1 MIKKFFGRKKKD
13 KVVYSNKNGI
23 GYIMYENDHVTIVHD
38 ACRICYNKKVDNT
51 YEEKL
56 KYIASKVKLGHE
68 SILEHSNVIIKLELT
83 KELYPEL
90 ATVLSHCRY
99 LNTKVKEVDGMI
111 SVLIGGSIRGYK
123 HIIRNI
129 DEATNNKVFSIIF
142 QLMYELPYCYF
153 EDLIEDEIFN
163 RFKFKNIDTKV
174 RAELDGEEI
183 VRQLRYAGTKIERK
197 KFNIVGMDDV
207 TYVYNQ
213 LSEKEKLAFTI
224 DDILDLTSITILFK
238 EVSRP
243 ISQQLV
249 RHRAGITQLSQRY
262 VNMEDGKFL
271 SPDMFKPEEYDKDK
285 KYNINLT
292 IDNDTKEGV
301 GFFKTLQEL
310 GVLMNTVYPQLVI
323 QGLKKEDARAY
334 LLNNTETSLYMTFTT
349 KNFIKFLQLR
359 TEKAAQ
365 AEIRLIALELEAIFK
380 ERMKDSIGEDIYAY
394 ILPKYTRISLEL
406 DAVAD
411 EELEEVLEVT
421 TEEVITNKEEL
432 ENDNANRND

>member
-1 MIKKFFGRKKKD
+1 MLKKLFNKKK
-13 KVVYSNKNGI
+13 KNNVVYSNKNGI

-68 SILEHSNVIIKLELT
+68 SILEHSNVIIKLELN

-90 ATVLSHCRY
+90 AIVLSHCRY

-123 HIIRNI
+123 HIIRTM
-129 DEATNNKVFSIIF
+129 DEFTNNKVFNILF
-142 QLMYELPYCYF
+142 ELMYELPYCYF
-153 EDLIEDEIFN
+153 EDLIEDEIFDRY
-163 RFKFKNIDTKV
+163 RFKNLDSKV
-174 RAELDGEEI
+174 KVEMEGEEI
-183 VRQLRYAGTKIERK
+183 VKQLRYMGTKVQRD
-197 KFNIVGMDDV
+197 KFDIVGIDDV

-213 LSEKEKLAFTI
+213 LSEKEKLVFTI
-224 DDILDLTSITILFK
+224 DDILDLTSLTILFK

-262 VNMEDGKFL
+262 VNMENGKFL
-271 SPDMFKPEEYDKDK
+271 SPDMFKPEEYDKNKEYEIRLDK
-285 KYNINLT
+285 ISIYKNLQ
-292 IDNDTKEGV
+292 D
-301 GFFKTLQEL
+301 L
-310 GVLMNTVYPQLVI
+310 GLLLNTVYPQLVK

-365 AEIRLIALELEAIFK
+365 AEIRLLALELEEIFK
-380 ERMKDSIGEDIYAY
+380 ERMLDSIGEDIYAY

-406 DAVAD
+406 DNMAEEEID
-411 EELEEVLEVT
+411 EVVEET
-421 TEEVITNKEEL
+421 TEEVLLKEE
-432 ENDNANRND
+432 ENDNTNRKS